1 MFSYFYLFIFF
12 LCTLWQQMIN
22 TNIFWPEWSWPAE
35 KRNIWGKKGVET
47 VPVGRLCVTLWG
59 TYRWLTSSSPP
70 CPRTGGTKKRSRF
83 VLFKSNIWRHGVLC
97 SLPHLSVQT
106 QEDEHDEETDG
117 PQLRER
123 HHGHSLRIGDESQAR
138 TWKPTAPPC
147 HITICPTMN
156 CEVIIG
162 QWMRR
167 EDEDRIN
174 VIVKQNKEQRVAASG
189 ATAWKSQERSK
200 GQRSLWT

>member
-1 MFSYFYLFIFF
+1 MYIV
-12 LCTLWQQMIN
+12 T
-22 TNIFWPEWSWPAE
+22 TNDKHKYILTWVIMTSWE
-35 KRNIWGKKGVET
+35 KKHMRQ
-47 VPVGRLCVTLWG
+47 
-59 TYRWLTSSSPP
+59 
-70 CPRTGGTKKRSRF
+70 KRSRNSSRRPALRNTLGNISVIDVIITSMPTNWRNEGKGAGLF
-83 VLFKSNIWRHGVLC
+83 FFKSNIWRHGVLC

-174 VIVKQNKEQRVAASG
+174 VIVKQNKEQRVEASG